1 MDRPLVPGFAGL
13 VFALSTVCAAAQAI
27 VAPRPAT
34 PVEPVAALI
43 DALRSHDV
51 VALDEGAHGNE
62 QGHALRL
69 ALIRHPAFA
78 GAVNDIVVEFGSARY
93 QDVIDRFVRGEPVDH
108 DTLRHVWQDTTQH
121 GVWDV
126 PMYEAFFRAVRAI
139 NAPLA
144 RDRQVRV
151 LLGDPPIDWAQIRTP
166 QDHFAWL
173 RKRDTH
179 AADLIQREV
188 LAKRRRA
195 LLLYGGIHLQRRHIS
210 ANYEPIDDA
219 DTVISILDRARSARI
234 FTVATPAT
242 IDLQTLQ
249 ATVASWP
256 VPSLAMLRGTELGA
270 IDYARYVPSETTRF
284 AVKDGVPAP
293 LPREQWRVKPM
304 EDQFDAVLY
313 LGPLS
318 TITLEK
324 LPPALCGD
332 AAYLRMRRERLV
344 ALNQRAEA
352 DRFERSCRST
362 GH

>member
-1 MDRPLVPGFAGL
+1 VSRFASLVSGIA
-13 VFALSTVCAAAQAI
+13 TVCASAQAI

-43 DALRSHDV
+43 DALRSHDI

-62 QGHALRL
+62 RGHALRL
-69 ALIRHPAFA
+69 ALIRHPAFV

-93 QDVIDRFVRGEPVDH
+93 QDVIDRFVRGEPVDQ

-126 PMYEAFFRAVRAI
+126 PMYEAFFRAVRAV

-173 RKRDTH
+173 RTRDTH
-179 AADLIQREV
+179 CADLIQREV

-195 LLLYGGIHLQRRHIS
+195 LLLYGGMHLQRRHIS

-219 DTVISILDRARSARI
+219 DTVISILDRAGSARI

-242 IDLQTLQ
+242 MDLRTLQT
-249 ATVASWP
+249 TVASWP
-256 VPSLAMLRGTELGA
+256 VPSLAMLRGTQLGA

-284 AVKDGVPAP
+284 AVKDGAPTP
-293 LPREQWRVKPM
+293 LPREQWRVKRM

-313 LGPLS
+313 LGPRS
-318 TITLEK
+318 AITFER
-324 LPPALCGD
+324 LPPALCAD
-332 AAYLRMRRERLV
+332 AVYLRMRRDRLT

-352 DRFERSCRST
+352 DQFERACRPSAP
-362 GH
+362 